1 MAAVNWPLK
10 YFLDEDLQKITLN
23 LLQTDKNAH
32 VCAALQE
39 HLQQEIISRQQ
50 ISVSRSPTTMIG
62 PGGES

>member
-10 YFLDEDLQKITLN
+10 YFLDEDLQKNTLN

-32 VCAALQE
+32 VCGALQE
-39 HLQQEIISRQQ
+39 HLQQEIISQQQ